1 MPDSIPTETGSELD
15 DLSVLQNT
23 PFDIIPID
31 GVATKEEIEAYNENP
46 AVAEML
52 RYDIVIDRNE
62 LAEDQIKAAG
72 EQGEAM
78 RLALLTDNRE
88 AMRRLINTTT
98 VYEQYVVKR
107 FNSLSGANGQIPV
120 EYLQDV
126 TYGKPDLYK
135 ISTIYKTK
143 ILTPIPGDS
152 IANAPMVQ
160 LKGVNADILQYIP
173 AKDLPIMWLDS
184 TYHVN
189 QLRII
194 GRLADVKK
202 DNE

>member
-1 MPDSIPTETGSELD
+1 MQDFAPTETNSELD

-23 PFDIIPID
+23 PFDVIPID
-31 GVATKEEIEAYNENP
+31 GVATKEEIQAYNENP

-52 RYDIVIDRNE
+52 RYDIVIDKNE

-78 RLALLTDNRE
+78 RLALLTNNRD
-88 AMRRLINTTT
+88 AMRHLVDAAT
-98 VYEQYVVKR
+98 VYEQYIVKK
-107 FNSLSGANGQIPV
+107 FNSLSSANGQIPV

-126 TYGKPDLYK
+126 TYAKPDLYE
-135 ISTIYKTK
+135 ISKIYKTN
-143 ILTPIPGDS
+143 ILTPISGDS
-152 IANAPMVQ
+152 VDNSPMVR
-160 LKGVNADILQYIP
+160 LKGVDADIIQ
-173 AKDLPIMWLDS
+173 DLPARNLPTMWLDS

-202 DNE
+202 DSE